1 MGRLLKSISIRR
13 PANLHTKICLKKKD
27 KTLNI
32 CYLFWK
38 KIMLERAPK
47 GNWQYFVMG
56 YHEHIWLHQCQ
67 EDINSLYHFEI
78 ISGYVH
84 NSSHNCVGNN
94 IVVLLLVLV
103 RICHIITQRCF
114 MLCTT
119 YTNFWFIVCPL
130 EVRCFTPLSKIFQ
143 LLLFRRKLEYP
154 EKSTDLSQVTDKL
167 YHILLY
173 LT

>member
-1 MGRLLKSISIRR
+1 MLLPRRQITRRNLCFYYTYKFGVISIKYVIRCSKHWNIILRSRR
-13 PANLHTKICLKKKD
+13 QFSLNVNKKFESEVVSFSVHCLM
-27 KTLNI
+27 T
-32 CYLFWK
+32 W
-38 KIMLERAPK
+38 
-47 GNWQYFVMG
+47 
-56 YHEHIWLHQCQ
+56 
-67 EDINSLYHFEI
+67 
-78 ISGYVH
+78 YVH

-143 LLLFRRKLEYP
+143 LLLLRRKLEYP
-154 EKSTDLSQVTDKL
+154 ETNFITYYYASHNKES
-167 YHILLY
+167 ILLVKR
-173 LT
+173 